1 MKRKRP
7 NNRKL
12 KDKILALRLE
22 GNSYREIASKLD
34 CSKSVISYHCNNGAT
49 KSKLFKYNKSRD
61 ADKKAVIKKLNN
73 FKSRHFPKK
82 IITKTAGFKRT
93 TSSHKTVVNNIT
105 EGNYG
110 CQDVLDKIGSNPK
123 CYLTG
128 KPIDLSESGTYEFD
142 HIVPIKLGGTNDLS
156 NLQICLKEVN
166 DAKSSL
172 MLDDFYKLCE
182 EILEYRDSNNKLK
195 TNK

>member
-7 NNRKL
+7 NNREL
-12 KDKILALRLE
+12 KDKILALRLQ
-22 GNSYREIASKLD
+22 GDSYREIASKLD
-34 CSKSVISYHCNNGAT
+34 CSKSLISYHCNNGKT

-61 ADKKAVIKKLNN
+61 EDKKALIKKINN
-73 FKSRHFPKK
+73 FKSRHLSSF
-82 IITKTAGFKRT
+82 ITNKTSNFKRT
-93 TSSHKTVVNNIT
+93 TSSHKSIVNNIN

-110 CQDVLDKIGSNPK
+110 CQDVLDKIGSSPK

-128 KPIDLSESGTYEFD
+128 KPIDLSASETYEFD

-156 NLQICLKEVN
+156 NLQICLKEAN
-166 DAKSSL
+166 NAKGSL

-182 EILEYRDSNNKLK
+182 EILEYRNSNNKLK